1 MMNKGKNPSSGWP
14 LFRQE
19 FSNRAISPFK
29 QPTYFW
35 YFLASMGA
43 GTIGIWMTVGED
55 LLFSTADPS
64 VSPAFSEDKLFRSIL
79 TFFAALGSASCAR
92 IVMIEDKA
100 KHLRSFFVFLLL
112 MFFFFAIAT
121 FAVGTRDSIAG
132 LNMAIGGAVVAIIT
146 WWMANWDEG
155 SYGQEPD
162 AASLGG
168 DPEADAAGD
177 TGDYKT

>member
-1 MMNKGKNPSSGWP
+1 MNKGKKPSSGWP
-14 LFRQE
+14 LFRRE

-43 GTIGIWMTVGED
+43 GTIGIWMTVGEG
-55 LLFSTADPS
+55 LLFSTVDPS
-64 VSPAFSEDKLFRSIL
+64 TSNSLSGDKVFRSIL

-121 FAVGTRDSIAG
+121 FAVGTTDPIAG

-146 WWMANWDEG
+146 WWMANWDEDA
-155 SYGQEPD
+155 YGQETD
-162 AASLGG
+162 AAPLGG
-168 DPEADAAGD
+168 NPEAEAAGE
-177 TGDYKT
+177 TGDYRT